1 MVIFVVNTSDMKQ
14 PFAFYEKI
22 FNELIPFNQYVGMRL
37 LELSEGYAKAIIPF
51 QQHLLGDA
59 RVQAIHGGVIS
70 AAMDAVGGIAGIT
83 TLTSYEDKLVTIDMR
98 VDHIRSARNTDLI
111 VEARIVRSGN
121 RIVTTNMQA
130 FAATDNTLVAEGRGV
145 YNASRKKND

>member
-1 MVIFVVNTSDMKQ
+1 MKQ
-14 PFAFYEKI
+14 PFGFYEKI
-22 FNELIPFNQYVGMRL
+22 FNELIPFNQFVGMRL

-98 VDHIRSARNTDLI
+98 VDYIRSARNTDLI

>member
-1 MVIFVVNTSDMKQ
+1 MKQ
-14 PFAFYEKI
+14 PFGFYEKI

-98 VDHIRSARNTDLI
+98 VDYIRSARNT
-111 VEARIVRSGN
+111 
-121 RIVTTNMQA
+121 
-130 FAATDNTLVAEGRGV
+130 
-145 YNASRKKND
+145 